1 MLRYQTAS
9 HRAAGATSASPKA
22 PNGEVRPAGSKS
34 CARDELPQIASAP
47 RPAAHTST
55 RLNQVT
61 RHARRS
67 AWAASPDSRG
77 RAGARAGRRES
88 TALRSRSMPA
98 HGATHLLASWWS
110 DNDQWVT
117 ALIALAVTAVIVIV
131 VDRAIARRIEA
142 VAARLAGGALTPE
155 TDTRLRVL
163 RRVIEVTIVVIGV
176 AIAAAQF
183 EALDTLVAP
192 FLASSAIVAA
202 VVGFAS
208 RQTLANAV
216 AGVLLAVTQP
226 LRIGDLVTFEGE
238 TGTVDDVRL
247 TYTYLRNSAGARIV
261 IPNERLAAGV
271 LRNDTVLEP
280 TVGTEV
286 SLWLAPQADAL
297 RALAVLNEAL
307 PGATST

>member
-1 MLRYQTAS
+1 
-9 HRAAGATSASPKA
+9 
-22 PNGEVRPAGSKS
+22 
-34 CARDELPQIASAP
+34 
-47 RPAAHTST
+47 
-55 RLNQVT
+55 
-61 RHARRS
+61 
-67 AWAASPDSRG
+67 
-77 RAGARAGRRES
+77 
-88 TALRSRSMPA
+88 MPV
-98 HGATHLLASWWS
+98 HGATQLLASWWS
-110 DNDQWVT
+110 ENEQWMT
-117 ALIALAVTAVIVIV
+117 ALIALVITAVTVFI
-131 VDRAIARRIEA
+131 VDRAIARRLEA
-142 VAARLAGGALTPE
+142 VAARLSGGQLTPE
-155 TDTRLRVL
+155 IDTRLRVL

-202 VVGFAS
+202 VIGFAS

-238 TGTVDDVRL
+238 SGTVDDVRL
-247 TYTYLRNSAGARIV
+247 TYTYLRTGAGSRIV

-286 SLWLAPQADAL
+286 SLWLAPEADAL
-297 RALAVLNEAL
+297 RALDVLGEAL
-307 PGATST
+307 PGSRSTLAEITVEGTRVAVAGERGDPATKAAREAELRARAFGALRAAGLR

>member
-1 MLRYQTAS
+1 MFRYQTES
-9 HRAAGATSASPKA
+9 HRAAGATSASPNA
-22 PNGEVRPAGSKS
+22 PNGDVRPVGSKS
-34 CARDELPQIASAP
+34 CARDELPQTASAP
-47 RPAAHTST
+47 SPAAHTST
-55 RLNQVT
+55 RLVHVA
-61 RHARRS
+61 RHATRS
-67 AWAASPDSRG
+67 AERLWLVRRG
-77 RAGARAGRRES
+77 RAGASAVRRRS
-88 TALRSRSMPA
+88 TTVRSRSMPA
-98 HGATHLLASWWS
+98 HGATQLVASWWS
-110 DNDQWVT
+110 DNQQWVT
-117 ALIALAVTAVIVIV
+117 AVIALAVTAAIVIV

-155 TDTRLRVL
+155 ADTRLRVL
-163 RRVIEVTIVVIGV
+163 RRVIEVSIVVIGI

-226 LRIGDLVTFEGE
+226 LRIGDQVTFEGE
-238 TGTVDDVRL
+238 TGTVDDVQL
-247 TYTYLRNSAGARIV
+247 TYTYLRTGAGARIV

-286 SLWLAPQADAL
+286 SLWLGPQADAL
-297 RALAVLNEAL
+297 RALDVLGEAL
-307 PGATST
+307 PGAR